1 MMNDKLI
8 KYAILIYIVFSG
20 IIATVFAVNYSI
32 IKPISASVLAVYAM
46 NTGNTIGAIIN
57 SNLNIT
63 EQNQI
68 IHSLLV
74 QSNAILSMAD
84 STTLFI
90 SFDQFIGYE
99 ALFIVPPFILLLV
112 MAYRSKDNKAN
123 DK

>member
-1 MMNDKLI
+1 MNK
-8 KYAILIYIVFSG
+8 ILYYTILAYTVFSG
-20 IIATVFAVNYSI
+20 IIATIFAVNYFI
-32 IKPISASVLAVYAM
+32 IKPINASVLAVYAM
-46 NTGNTIGAIIN
+46 NTGNTIGAITN

-74 QSNAILSMAD
+74 QSNAISSMAD

-99 ALFIVPPFILLLV
+99 SLFIMLPFILLLV
-112 MAYRSKDNKAN
+112 MAYRSRDNN
-123 DK
+123 NE

>member
-1 MMNDKLI
+1 MNKII
-8 KYAILIYIVFSG
+8 KYAIFAYIVFSG

-46 NTGNTIGAIIN
+46 NTGNTIGAITN

-74 QSNAILSMAD
+74 QSNAISSMAD